1 MKISWESP
9 SNIALIKY
17 WGKHDIQIPSNPSIS
32 FTLSKCKTTTEV
44 HFTEGAGINISLNGK
59 DKPEF
64 IPKIERPLESFGT
77 HIPNQKN
84 FLKEL
89 FFS

>member
-44 HFTEGAGINISLNGK
+44 HFTEGAGVNISLNGK

-64 IPKIERPLESFGT
+64 IPKI
-77 HIPNQKN
+77 
-84 FLKEL
+84 
-89 FFS
+89 

>member
-1 MKISWESP
+1 MTRNGQKNCSRSRINLSVKISWESP

-32 FTLSKCKTTTEV
+32 FTLSECKTTTEV
-44 HFTEGAGINISLNGK
+44 HFTEGAGIDINLNGK

-64 IPKIERPLESFGT
+64 IPK
-77 HIPNQKN
+77 
-84 FLKEL
+84 
-89 FFS
+89 